1 MRLWHTYCTIP
12 YRKTIFEQLTT
23 KGNTM
28 FETLFKTIKSRR
40 GNSLAEFAVTTAM
53 MATLATTAAPK
64 FGAVGAG
71 AKEKKTMANIDK
83 ILTVANNYYN
93 QQLSEEGKG
102 RFPGQEKYD
111 VAVGG
116 VTLAD
121 GALTDETLEAYIETV
136 LDQKDSYQSDLSEFV
151 YVFSP
156 AVDDDDALQND
167 WMSLESSV
175 DFDGGNEIGALDFKK
190 DFGNNGLTSPFQD
203 GSYAY
208 LIIPGSGS
216 GSDAQAPV
224 LVVIDTEN
232 PSKLHKTLVP

>member
-1 MRLWHTYCTIP
+1 
-12 YRKTIFEQLTT
+12 
-23 KGNTM
+23 M
-28 FETLFKTIKSRR
+28 FINLIKTIKSNK

-93 QQLSEEGKG
+93 QTLSEEGKG

-111 VAVGG
+111 VPVGG
-116 VTLAD
+116 VSLAD
-121 GALTDETLEAYIETV
+121 GAQTDETLESYVETI
-136 LDQKDSYQSDLSEFV
+136 LDQKISYEDDLSEFV

-156 AVDDDDALQND
+156 SVDDDDALQGG
-167 WMSLESSV
+167 WMSLETSV
-175 DFDGGNEIGALDFKK
+175 NFDGGDEIGALDFKS
-190 DFGNNGLTSPFQD
+190 DFGNNGMESPFQD

-216 GSDAQAPV
+216 GTSAQAPV
-224 LVVIDTEN
+224 IVVIDTEN

>member
-1 MRLWHTYCTIP
+1 MFINLI
-12 YRKTIFEQLTT
+12 RK
-23 KGNTM
+23 M
-28 FETLFKTIKSRR
+28 KSNK

-64 FGAVGAG
+64 FGQVGAG
-71 AKEKKTMANIDK
+71 AKEKKSMNNIDK
-83 ILTVANNYYN
+83 ILTVANNFYN
-93 QQLSEEGKG
+93 QTLSEDGKG

-116 VTLAD
+116 INLAE
-121 GALTDETLEAYIETV
+121 GAQTDETLEAYIETI
-136 LDQKDSYQSDLSEFV
+136 LDEKVSYTDDLSEFV

-156 AVDDDDALQND
+156 AVDDDDALQGD
-167 WMSLESSV
+167 WMSLETSV
-175 DFDGGNEIGALDFKK
+175 SFDAGEEVGALDFKN
-190 DFGNNGLTSPFQD
+190 DFGNSGIQSPFQD

-216 GSDAQAPV
+216 GTAAQAPV
-224 LVVIDTEN
+224 VVVIDTEN

>member
-1 MRLWHTYCTIP
+1 
-12 YRKTIFEQLTT
+12 
-23 KGNTM
+23 M
-28 FETLFKTIKSRR
+28 FEKLIKRLKSRD

-64 FGAVGAG
+64 FGQVGAG
-71 AKEKKTMANIDK
+71 AKEKKTMNNIDK

-93 QQLSEEGKG
+93 QTLSEEGKG

-116 VTLAD
+116 VSLAD
-121 GALTDETLEAYIETV
+121 GAQTDETLEAYVETV
-136 LDQKDSYQSDLSEFV
+136 LDQKISYEDDLSEFV

-156 AVDDDDALQND
+156 SVDDDDALQGG
-167 WMSLESSV
+167 WMSLETSV
-175 DFDGGNEIGALDFKK
+175 NFDAGDEIGALDFKA
-190 DFGNNGLTSPFQD
+190 DFGNNGMESPFQD

-208 LIIPGSGS
+208 LVIPGSGS
-216 GSDAQAPV
+216 GTSAQAPV

>member
-1 MRLWHTYCTIP
+1 
-12 YRKTIFEQLTT
+12 
-23 KGNTM
+23 M
-28 FETLFKTIKSRR
+28 FKNLIKKIKSRK

-93 QQLSEEGKG
+93 QTLSEEGKG

-116 VTLAD
+116 VDLSE
-121 GALTDETLEAYIETV
+121 GASTDETLEAYIETI
-136 LDQKDSYQSDLSEFV
+136 LDAKVSYTDDLSEFV
-151 YVFSP
+151 YVFST
-156 AVDDDDALQND
+156 AVDDDDALQGD
-167 WMSLESSV
+167 WMSLETSV
-175 DFDGGNEIGALDFKK
+175 TYDGNSEVGALDFKK
-190 DFGNNGLTSPFQD
+190 DFGNNGMSSPFQD

-208 LIIPGSGS
+208 LVIPGSGS
-216 GSDAQAPV
+216 GTSAQAPV
-224 LVVIDTEN
+224 VVVIDTEN